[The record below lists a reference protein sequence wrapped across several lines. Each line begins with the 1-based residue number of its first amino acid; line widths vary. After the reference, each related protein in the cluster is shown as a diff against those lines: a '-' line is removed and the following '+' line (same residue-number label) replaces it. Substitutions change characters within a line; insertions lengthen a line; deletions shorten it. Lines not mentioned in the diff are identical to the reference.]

1 MLPLKK
7 ALFPKRIHLLAYI
20 FSILE
25 NNIINFTLT
34 VIIMIFKNYFN
45 KLLIQRSQKDNFSIL
60 SDRKNFS
67 NFANSS
73 EDLKSF
79 SNSSSNPQGLSL
91 SISDNLNTIKSIYN
105 ALINSDIVIR
115 EFLCT
120 INKKSYSAFFVHF
133 DGMTNSQMINDF
145 LLKPL
150 MRNNLSSKSNNNSSL
165 DYYILSTLMP
175 QNNVKKLTNFS
186 EIATSINSGNCVLF
200 IDTIN
205 VAFDIDIKKFQQ
217 RSVNTPENEIVIK
230 GPQEAFIE
238 NLRTNTSLL
247 RRIVHNE
254 NMIIENFSVGS
265 MSQTSCSV
273 CYIKGITNSDL
284 VSEVKYRL
292 NNLDV
297 ESLQS
302 SGQLEQLIE
311 EPGSFGIP
319 QILSTERPDKCAKF
333 LYEGRVVVLVNGNP
347 YALIMPAVAMD
358 FLTSPEDTNIKS
370 AFANFLR
377 FLRFLAVAIT
387 LFLPGIYVALT
398 SFHQEILPTELLFSI
413 ISSRENV
420 PFPVIVELLIM
431 EISFELIREA
441 GIRVPS
447 PIGSTIGIVG
457 GIIIG
462 EAAVSANIV
471 SPFLVIIVAIT
482 GIASF
487 AIPDFSFGFHLRI
500 FRFVFIFLG
509 FAFGFLGIGIGI
521 FAYITIL
528 CSIKSFGVPFTSP
541 FTPMSL
547 NKNTGYVVP
556 PTWKQESRQTFVGP
570 GNIKRQNKISKKWEY

>member
-1 MLPLKK
+1 MNFKTFL
-7 ALFPKRIHLLAYI
+7 
-20 FSILE
+20 
-25 NNIINFTLT
+25 NNIFIGFSPTP
-34 VIIMIFKNYFN
+34 
-45 KLLIQRSQKDNFSIL
+45 KDNFSIL
-60 SDRKNFS
+60 SGENTSF
-67 NFANSS
+67 NTENSS
-73 EDLKSF
+73 NLLKGDSNGPTVPKELSF
-79 SNSSSNPQGLSL
+79 N
-91 SISDNLNTIKSIYN
+91 ICDNLNTIKSIYN
-105 ALINSDIVIR
+105 TLINSDVVIR

-120 INKKSYSAFFVHF
+120 INKKSYSAFLVHF

-150 MRNNLSSKSNNNSSL
+150 MRDSFSSWFTENNSL
-165 DYYILSTLMP
+165 DEYILNTLMP
-175 QNNVKKLTNFS
+175 QNNVKKLYDFS
-186 EIATSINSGNCVLF
+186 KVATSINSGNCVLF

-205 VAFDIDIKKFQQ
+205 VAFDIDIKKFEQ

-230 GPQEAFIE
+230 GPQEAFVE
-238 NLRTNTSLL
+238 NLRTNTSML

-254 NMIIENFSVGS
+254 NMIIENVSVGS
-265 MSQTSCSV
+265 MSQTNCSI
-273 CYIKGITNSDL
+273 CYIKDITNGDL

-292 NNLDV
+292 NNLEV

-302 SGQLEQLIE
+302 AGQLEQLLE
-311 EPGSFGIP
+311 EPGAFGIP

-333 LYEGRVVVLVNGNP
+333 LYQGRVVVLINGNP

-358 FLTSPEDTNIKS
+358 FLASPEDTNIKS
-370 AFANFLR
+370 NFANFLR
-377 FLRFLAVAIT
+377 FLRFLAVCVT
-387 LFLPGIYVALT
+387 LFLPGIYVAIT

-457 GIIIG
+457 GLIIG

-500 FRFVFIFLG
+500 FRFIFIFLG
-509 FAFGFLGIGIGI
+509 FVFGFFGIGLGI
-521 FAYITIL
+521 FAYVTIL
-528 CSIKSFGVPFTSP
+528 CSVKSFGVPFTAPFSP
-541 FTPMSL
+541 ASL
-547 NKNTGYVVP
+547 TKNIGYVVP
-556 PTWKQESRQTFVGP
+556 PTWKHETRQTFVGSE
-570 GNIKRQNKISKKWEY
+570 NIKRQNKISKKWEY

>member
-1 MLPLKK
+1 MNLKS
-7 ALFPKRIHLLAYI
+7 FFNNFFVGFSPKP
-20 FSILE
+20 
-25 NNIINFTLT
+25 
-34 VIIMIFKNYFN
+34 
-45 KLLIQRSQKDNFSIL
+45 KDNFSIL
-60 SDRKNFS
+60 SIEDDSSS
-67 NFANSS
+67 NINSS
-73 EDLKSF
+73 NLLQGN
-79 SNSSSNPQGLSL
+79 SNSSTMPKELSFN
-91 SISDNLNTIKSIYN
+91 ICDNLNTIKSIYN
-105 ALINSDIVIR
+105 TLINSDVIIR

-120 INKKSYSAFFVHF
+120 INQKSYSAFLIHF
-133 DGMTNSQMINDF
+133 DGMTNSQMINNF

-150 MRNNLSSKSNNNSSL
+150 MRDSFSSWFTQNNSL
-165 DYYILSTLMP
+165 EDYILNTLMP
-175 QNNVKKLTNFS
+175 QNNVKKLYNFS
-186 EIATSINSGNCVLF
+186 KIASSINSGNCVPF
-200 IDTIN
+200 VDTIN
-205 VAFDIDIKKFQQ
+205 VAFDIDIKKFEQ

-230 GPQEAFIE
+230 GPQEAFVE
-238 NLRTNTSLL
+238 NLRTNTSMI

-254 NMIIENFSVGS
+254 NLIIENVSVGS
-265 MSQTSCSV
+265 MSQTNCSL
-273 CYIKGITNSDL
+273 CYIKDITNNDL

-292 NNLDV
+292 NNLEI

-302 SGQLEQLIE
+302 SGQLEQLLE

-333 LYEGRVVVLVNGNP
+333 LYQGRVVVIVNGNP

-358 FLTSPEDTNIKS
+358 FLGSPEDTNIKS
-370 AFANFLR
+370 NFANFLR
-377 FLRFLAVAIT
+377 FLRFLAVCIT
-387 LFLPGIYVALT
+387 LFLPGIYVAIT

-457 GIIIG
+457 GLIIG

-487 AIPDFSFGFHLRI
+487 AIPDFSFGFHLRV
-500 FRFVFIFLG
+500 FRFIFIFLG
-509 FAFGFLGIGIGI
+509 FVFGFLGIGLGL
-521 FAYITIL
+521 FAYVTIL

-541 FTPMSL
+541 FSPASL
-547 NKNTGYVVP
+547 GKNIGYVVP
-556 PTWKQESRQTFVGP
+556 PTWKHEKRQSFVDP
-570 GNIKRQNKISKKWEY
+570 ENIKRQNKISKKWEY

>member
-1 MLPLKK
+1 L
-7 ALFPKRIHLLAYI
+7 KRIHFLAHI

-25 NNIINFTLT
+25 NNIIKFTLA
-34 VIIMIFKNYFN
+34 VIIMNLKTFFN
-45 KLLIQRSQKDNFSIL
+45 NFFVGFSPSPKDDFSIL
-60 SDRKNFS
+60 SDETNFP
-67 NFANSS
+67 NAENSS
-73 EDLKSF
+73 ELLKGLCNTSTVPKELSF
-79 SNSSSNPQGLSL
+79 N
-91 SISDNLNTIKSIYN
+91 ISDNLNTIKTIYN
-105 ALINSDIVIR
+105 SLINSDVVIR

-120 INKKSYSAFFVHF
+120 IHKKSYSAFLIHF

-150 MRNNLSSKSNNNSSL
+150 MRDSISSNFKENNSL
-165 DYYILSTLMP
+165 HEYVLNTLMP
-175 QNNVKKLTNFS
+175 QNNVKKLYKFS
-186 EIATSINSGNCVLF
+186 DVCNSINSGNCVLF

-205 VAFDIDIKKFQQ
+205 VAFDIDIKKFEQ

-238 NLRTNTSLL
+238 NIRTNTSLL

-265 MSQTSCSV
+265 MSQTSCSI

-284 VSEVKYRL
+284 ISEVKYRL
-292 NNLDV
+292 NNLDI

-302 SGQLEQLIE
+302 SGQLEQLLE
-311 EPGSFGIP
+311 ERGSFGIP

-333 LYEGRVVVLVNGNP
+333 LYEGRVIVLVNGNP

-370 AFANFLR
+370 TFANFLR

-487 AIPDFSFGFHLRI
+487 AIPDFSFGFHLRV

-521 FAYITIL
+521 FAYVTIL

-547 NKNTGYVVP
+547 NQNTGYVVP
-556 PTWKQESRQTFVGP
+556 PTWKHESRQTFVGP
-570 GNIKRQNKISKKWEY
+570 ENIKRQNKISKKWEY

>member
-1 MLPLKK
+1 
-7 ALFPKRIHLLAYI
+7 
-20 FSILE
+20 
-25 NNIINFTLT
+25 
-34 VIIMIFKNYFN
+34 MIFKNFLN
-45 KLLIQRSQKDNFSIL
+45 KLFVQRSPKDNFSIL
-60 SDRKNFS
+60 SNGNNFS
-67 NFANSS
+67 NAENSS
-73 EDLKSF
+73 ETLRD
-79 SNSSSNPQGLSL
+79 SSTSLTIPKELSL

-120 INKKSYSAFFVHF
+120 INKKSYSAFLVHF
-133 DGMTNSQMINDF
+133 DGMTNSQMINNF

-150 MRNNLSSKSNNNSSL
+150 MRNNFSSKLNNHSTL
-165 DYYILSTLMP
+165 DEYILSTLIP
-175 QNNVKKLTNFS
+175 QNNVKKLYKFS
-186 EIATSINSGNCVLF
+186 DVSNSINSGNCVLF

-205 VAFDIDIKKFQQ
+205 VAFDIDIKKFEQ

-265 MSQTSCSV
+265 MSQTSCSI

-302 SGQLEQLIE
+302 SGQLEQLLE
-311 EPGSFGIP
+311 ERGSFGIP

-333 LYEGRVVVLVNGNP
+333 LYEGRVIVLVNGNP

-370 AFANFLR
+370 TFANFLR

-487 AIPDFSFGFHLRI
+487 AIPDFSFGFHLRV

-547 NKNTGYVVP
+547 NQNTGYVVP
-556 PTWKQESRQTFVGP
+556 PTWKHESRQTFVGP
-570 GNIKRQNKISKKWEY
+570 ENIKRQNKISKKWEY

>member
-1 MLPLKK
+1 MSFKTFFNN
-7 ALFPKRIHLLAYI
+7 LFVG
-20 FSILE
+20 FSP
-25 NNIINFTLT
+25 TP
-34 VIIMIFKNYFN
+34 
-45 KLLIQRSQKDNFSIL
+45 KDNFSLL
-60 SDRKNFS
+60 SSQGNFS
-67 NFANSS
+67 NTENSS
-73 EDLKSF
+73 ELLKGN
-79 SNSSSNPQGLSL
+79 SNSSTVPKQLSCN
-91 SISDNLNTIKSIYN
+91 ISENLNTIKSIYN
-105 ALINSDIVIR
+105 VLINSDIVIR

-120 INKKSYSAFFVHF
+120 INKKSYSAFIIHF

-150 MRNNLSSKSNNNSSL
+150 MRDSFSSWFAENNSL
-165 DYYILSTLMP
+165 DEYILNTLVP
-175 QNNVKKLTNFS
+175 QNNVKKLYDFS
-186 EIATSINSGNCVLF
+186 EIANSINSGNCVLF

-205 VAFDIDIKKFQQ
+205 VAFDIDIKKFEQ

-230 GPQEAFIE
+230 GPQEAFVE
-238 NLRTNTSLL
+238 NLRTNTSML

-254 NMIIENFSVGS
+254 NMIVENISVGS
-265 MSQTSCSV
+265 MSKTNCSV
-273 CYIKGITNSDL
+273 CYIRDITNSDL

-292 NNLDV
+292 NNLEI

-302 SGQLEQLIE
+302 TGQLEQLLE
-311 EPGSFGIP
+311 DPGSFGIP
-319 QILSTERPDKCAKF
+319 QIVSTERPDKCAKF
-333 LYEGRVVVLVNGNP
+333 LYQGRVVVLVNGNP
-347 YALIMPAVAMD
+347 YALIMPAVAID
-358 FLTSPEDTNIKS
+358 FLASPEDTNIKS
-370 AFANFLR
+370 SFANFLR
-377 FLRFLAVAIT
+377 FLRFLAVCIT
-387 LFLPGIYVALT
+387 LFLPGIYVAIT

-457 GIIIG
+457 GLIIG

-487 AIPDFSFGFHLRI
+487 AIPDFSYGFHLRT
-500 FRFVFIFLG
+500 FRFIFIFLG
-509 FAFGFLGIGIGI
+509 FSFGFLGIGMGI

-528 CSIKSFGVPFTSP
+528 CSIKSFGVPFTAPFSP
-541 FTPMSL
+541 ESL
-547 NKNTGYVVP
+547 TQNVGYVVT
-556 PTWKQESRQTFVGP
+556 PTWKHETRQSFVGSEHT
-570 GNIKRQNKISKKWEY
+570 KRQNKISKKWEY

>member
-1 MLPLKK
+1 MVIRMNFKT
-7 ALFPKRIHLLAYI
+7 FFNNFISG
-20 FSILE
+20 FSP
-25 NNIINFTLT
+25 
-34 VIIMIFKNYFN
+34 
-45 KLLIQRSQKDNFSIL
+45 SPKDNFSLL
-60 SDRKNFS
+60 SEKDYS
-67 NFANSS
+67 ENSQ
-73 EDLKSF
+73 ELLKGI
-79 SNSSSNPQGLSL
+79 SNSNTIPKKLSS
-91 SISDNLNTIKSIYN
+91 SICENLNTIKSIYN
-105 ALINSDIVIR
+105 SLINSDVVIR

-120 INKKSYSAFFVHF
+120 INKQSYSSFIIYF
-133 DGMTNSQMINDF
+133 DGMTNSQMINNF

-150 MRNNLSSKSNNNSSL
+150 MRDSFSLKHNKNDSL
-165 DYYILSTLMP
+165 DEYIFNTLMP
-175 QNNVKKLTNFS
+175 QTNLKKVYDFS
-186 EIATSINSGNCVLF
+186 KIANSINSGNCVLF
-200 IDTIN
+200 VDTLN
-205 VAFDIDIKKFQQ
+205 VAFDIDIKKFDK
-217 RSVNTPENEIVIK
+217 RSINSPENEIVIK

-238 NLRTNTSLL
+238 NLRTNTSML

-254 NMIIENFSVGS
+254 NMIIENVTVGS
-265 MSQTSCSV
+265 LSKTNCSV

-292 NNLDV
+292 NNLKV

-302 SGQLEQLIE
+302 SGQLEQLLE
-311 EPGSFGIP
+311 EPNSYGIP

-333 LYEGRVVVLVNGNP
+333 LFQGRVVVLLNGNP

-358 FLTSPEDTNIKS
+358 FLVSPEDTNIKS
-370 AFANFLR
+370 SFANFLR
-377 FLRFLAVAIT
+377 FLRLLAVFIT
-387 LFLPGIYVALT
+387 LLLPGIYVAIT

-420 PFPVIVELLIM
+420 PFPILVELLIM

-457 GIIIG
+457 GLIIG

-487 AIPDFSFGFHLRI
+487 AIPDFSFGFHLRV
-500 FRFVFIFLG
+500 FRFIFIFLG
-509 FAFGFLGIGIGI
+509 FIFGFLGIGIGI

-528 CSIKSFGVPFTSP
+528 CSKKSFGVPYTAPFSP
-541 FTPMSL
+541 ASL
-547 NKNTGYVVP
+547 TESVGYIVP
-556 PTWKQESRQTFVGP
+556 PTWKHETRQTFINSESV
-570 GNIKRQNKISKKWEY
+570 KQQDSISKKWEY

>member
-1 MLPLKK
+1 M
-7 ALFPKRIHLLAYI
+7 
-20 FSILE
+20 
-25 NNIINFTLT
+25 
-34 VIIMIFKNYFN
+34 VIIMIFKNFFN
-45 KLLIQRSQKDNFSIL
+45 NFFIQRSPKDNFSIL
-60 SDRKNFS
+60 SDGNTFS
-67 NFANSS
+67 NSENSS
-73 EDLKSF
+73 GTLKGF
-79 SNSSSNPQGLSL
+79 SNSSSIPEGLSL
-91 SISDNLNTIKSIYN
+91 SILDNLNTIKSIYN

-120 INKKSYSAFFVHF
+120 INKKSYSAFLVHF
-133 DGMTNSQMINDF
+133 DGMTNSQIINNF

-150 MRNNLSSKSNNNSSL
+150 MRNNFSSRLNNNPAL
-165 DYYILSTLMP
+165 DEYILRTLMP
-175 QNNVKKLTNFS
+175 QNNVKKLYKFS
-186 EIATSINSGNCVLF
+186 DVSTSINSGNCVLF

-205 VAFDIDIKKFQQ
+205 VAFDIDIKKFEQ

-254 NMIIENFSVGS
+254 NLIIENFSVGS

-273 CYIKGITNSDL
+273 CYIKTITNNDL

-292 NNLDV
+292 NNLDI

-311 EPGSFGIP
+311 ESGSFGIP

-333 LYEGRVVVLVNGNP
+333 LYEGRVIVLVNGNP

-370 AFANFLR
+370 TFANFLR

-487 AIPDFSFGFHLRI
+487 AIPDFSFGFHLRV
-500 FRFVFIFLG
+500 FRFAFIFLG

-547 NKNTGYVVP
+547 NQNIGYVVP
-556 PTWKQESRQTFVGP
+556 PTWKQESRQTFFGP
-570 GNIKRQNKISKKWEY
+570 KNIKRQNKISKKWEY

>member
-1 MLPLKK
+1 MNFKT
-7 ALFPKRIHLLAYI
+7 FFNNFFTG
-20 FSILE
+20 FS
-25 NNIINFTLT
+25 
-34 VIIMIFKNYFN
+34 
-45 KLLIQRSQKDNFSIL
+45 SSPKDNFSLL
-60 SDRKNFS
+60 SEKNKTS
-67 NFANSS
+67 NTENSS
-73 EDLKSF
+73 KLLEGA
-79 SNSSSNPQGLSL
+79 SNSPTTPKTISSNIGE
-91 SISDNLNTIKSIYN
+91 NLNTIKSIYN

-115 EFLCT
+115 EFLCN
-120 INKKSYSAFFVHF
+120 INKKSYSSFIVYF

-145 LLKPL
+145 LLEPL
-150 MRNNLSSKSNNNSSL
+150 MRNSFISKQKNTSL
-165 DYYILSTLMP
+165 DEYILNTLMP
-175 QNNVKKLTNFS
+175 QTNVKKVQDFS
-186 EIATSINSGNCVLF
+186 KIATSINSGNCVLF

-205 VAFDIDIKKFQQ
+205 VAFDIDIKKFEQ
-217 RSVNTPENEIVIK
+217 RSINSPENEIVIK
-230 GPQEAFIE
+230 GPQEAFVE
-238 NLRTNTSLL
+238 NLRTNTSML

-254 NMIIENFSVGS
+254 NMIIENIPVGTL
-265 MSQTSCSV
+265 SQTNCSL
-273 CYIKGITNSDL
+273 CYIKGITNGDL

-292 NNLDV
+292 NNLEV

-302 SGQLEQLIE
+302 AGQLEQLLE
-311 EPGSFGIP
+311 ESNSFGIP

-333 LYEGRVVVLVNGNP
+333 LFQGRVVVLVNGNP

-358 FLTSPEDTNIKS
+358 FLASPEDTNIKS
-370 AFANFLR
+370 NFANFLR
-377 FLRFLAVAIT
+377 FLRFLAVCIT
-387 LFLPGIYVALT
+387 LFLPGIYVAIT

-431 EISFELIREA
+431 EFSFELIREA

-500 FRFVFIFLG
+500 FRFIFIFLG
-509 FAFGFLGIGIGI
+509 FVFGFFGIGIGI

-528 CSIKSFGVPFTSP
+528 CSVKSFGVPFTAPFSP
-541 FTPMSL
+541 ASL
-547 NKNTGYVVP
+547 TESIGYVVP
-556 PTWKQESRQTFVGP
+556 PTWKHETRQTFISSE
-570 GNIKRQNKISKKWEY
+570 NIKRQNKISKKWEY